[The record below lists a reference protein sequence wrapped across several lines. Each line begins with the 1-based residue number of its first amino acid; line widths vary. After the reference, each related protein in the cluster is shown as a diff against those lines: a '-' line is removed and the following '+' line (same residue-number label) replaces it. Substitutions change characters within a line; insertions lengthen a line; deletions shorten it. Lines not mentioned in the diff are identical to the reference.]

1 MILAVASNKYQSAT
15 VKLISHYFPNIR
27 FTAVFGTTGRGQR
40 EARPNSGA

>member
-27 FTAVFGTTGRGQR
+27 FYRRLRTAGRGQR